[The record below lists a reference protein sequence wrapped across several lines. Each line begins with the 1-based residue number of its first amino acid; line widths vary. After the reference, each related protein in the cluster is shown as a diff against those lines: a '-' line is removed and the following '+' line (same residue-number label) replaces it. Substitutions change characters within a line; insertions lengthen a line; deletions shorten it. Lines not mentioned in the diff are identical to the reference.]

1 MERIFTY
8 DVGGVKAGQIL
19 ELDWDAFRNSLAQ
32 HHGITDPLDS
42 YSMTVEEAAR
52 RYVATITPREAA
64 KSRRVST
71 P

>member
-1 MERIFTY
+1 M
-8 DVGGVKAGQIL
+8 AGEIHDF
-19 ELDWDAFRNSLAQ
+19 EWDAFRNSLAQ

-64 KSRRVST
+64 KSRRV
-71 P
+71 PAP